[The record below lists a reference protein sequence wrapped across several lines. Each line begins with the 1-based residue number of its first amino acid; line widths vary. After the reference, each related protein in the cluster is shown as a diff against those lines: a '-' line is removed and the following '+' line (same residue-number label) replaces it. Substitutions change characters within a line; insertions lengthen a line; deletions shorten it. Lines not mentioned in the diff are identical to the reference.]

1 MKTREFT
8 IQAKSLDIEY
18 NYDLTRNLIE
28 EYVYEDLEVPLE
40 YIESLEI
47 HDEHVNI
54 KLSKTRKYF
63 NDDWYVNLQRV
74 G

>member
-8 IQAKSLDIEY
+8 IQTENLDLD
-18 NYDLTRNLIE
+18 YDDNLNTNLIE
-28 EYVYEDLEVPLE
+28 EYVLEDLEVPQDC
-40 YIESLEI
+40 IESLKIYE
-47 HDEHVNI
+47 DHVNI
-54 KLSKTRKYF
+54 KLSTTKRYF